1 MERGRAYL
9 AGRDGMH
16 RRFTVDGG
24 REEGNAR
31 QGEKRE
37 AIMEGAWWSTMSNSV
52 DMQLPRSLS
61 RVARPAYTRRITR
74 VPRVRFVILALS
86 YANSSVTWCPG
97 TGDDVLCSVRR

>member
-1 MERGRAYL
+1 MEHGRAYL
-9 AGRDGMH
+9 AGRDGM

-37 AIMEGAWWSTMSNSV
+37 ALMEGACWNTMSNSV

-61 RVARPAYTRRITR
+61 RVARPAYTRQITR
-74 VPRVRFVILALS
+74 VPRCAFRNPCAKLREFER
-86 YANSSVTWCPG
+86 CPG
-97 TGDDVLCSVRR
+97 TGMPCYRSVRR